1 MTMNTYLKTARNLG
15 IAVVAAISL
24 AACATKGDIEH
35 INARLDSIDS
45 QVQSSAQAS
54 SAANA
59 ATNQRLDSIDAR
71 VQALETRPGHR
82 PRG

>member
-1 MTMNTYLKTARNLG
+1 MTKNKYLTTARNLG
-15 IAVVAAISL
+15 IAVVAAMSL
-24 AACATKGDIEH
+24 AACATKNDIRA
-35 INARLDSIDS
+35 INTRLDSIDA

-59 ATNQRLDSIDAR
+59 ATNQRLDAIDSR
-71 VQALETRPGHR
+71 VQALEARPGHR

>member
-1 MTMNTYLKTARNLG
+1 MTMTKKLAAARTFG
-15 IAVVAAISL
+15 VAIIAALSL
-24 AACATKGDIEH
+24 TACATKGDIEA
-35 INARLDSIDS
+35 INTRLGSIEA

-59 ATNQRLDSIDAR
+59 ATNQRLDAIDAR
-71 VQALETRPGHR
+71 VQALETRPGRR